1 MKEKEIE
8 KLLKLLKKEN
18 CFVRVYTKSPT
29 FNEIIGIVESYGDG
43 RIKLIP
49 CPKTEKFGD
58 GSYKLLKNL
67 RYIDITKLEA
77 FASETGELKTSG

>member
-43 RIKLIP
+43 RVTLMP

-77 FASETGELKTSG
+77 VTPERG